1 MQSVSSRSRRALG
14 ASWLGV
20 LLILS
25 AGCGSKGTVSGKVTV
40 NDEPVRRGTVT
51 FTASTSTWASSVPIG
66 EDGIYTVINAP
77 PGPVKITVA
86 SADANPR
93 AGSKLKTRKGQ
104 EKEEASGGIEDMPPS
119 VRNRFNAAA
128 AGPGGPSVPKKYN
141 KPETSD
147 LTYEVKPGKQQYDIQ
162 LK

>member
-1 MQSVSSRSRRALG
+1 MKSVSSRSRRGLG

-25 AGCGSKGTVSGKVTV
+25 AGCSSKGTVSGKVTV

-51 FTASTSTWASSVPIG
+51 FLASGSTWTSAVPIG
-66 EDGIYTVINAP
+66 EDGSYTILNAP

-86 SADANPR
+86 SADPNPR
-93 AGSKLKTRKGQ
+93 AGSKLKARKGQ
-104 EKEEASGGIEDMPPS
+104 GMEDANTNTDDMPPS
-119 VRNRFNAAA
+119 VRNRFNPGA
-128 AGPGGPSVPKKYN
+128 AGPAGPSVPKKYN
-141 KPETSD
+141 KPETSE
-147 LTYEVKPGKQQYDIQ
+147 LTYEVKPGKQEHNIQ